1 MKRQKTIGEVVVNA
15 FKKADKFLKKVEWL
29 ELHMGRYEVNRQRR
43 IDRKFSQFLAFP
55 KLKRAVTYQEAR
67 GKVKPLTNN
76 VSELHPEYN
85 KEQRKLQAQRMKE
98 NGWVTHGYWFQEYA
112 DIFLKDSI
120 DKKNKNREEND

>member
-15 FKKADKFLKKVEWL
+15 FKNADKFLKKVEWL

-43 IDRKFSQFLAFP
+43 VDRKFTQFLAFP

-67 GKVKPLTNN
+67 GEVKLLVNN

-98 NGWVTHGYWFQEYA
+98 NGWVTHGEWFQEYA
-112 DIFLKDSI
+112 DIFLKELSNN
-120 DKKNKNREEND
+120 KKSDE

>member
-15 FKKADKFLKKVEWL
+15 FKNADKFLKKVEWL

-67 GKVKPLTNN
+67 GEVKPLVNN

-85 KEQRKLQAQRMKE
+85 RKQRKLQVQRMKE
-98 NGWVTHGYWFQEYA
+98 NGWVTHEDWFQDYA
-112 DIFLKDSI
+112 DLFLSDTHT
-120 DKKNKNREEND
+120 DKED

>member
-1 MKRQKTIGEVVVNA
+1 MKRQKSIGEVVKNA
-15 FKKADKFLKKVEWL
+15 FKKADKHIKKVEWL

-67 GKVKPLTNN
+67 GEVKPLVKN

-85 KEQRKLQAQRMKE
+85 IEQRKLQAKRIKE
-98 NGWVTHGYWFQEYA
+98 NRWQTHEDWFQDYA
-112 DIFLKDSI
+112 DLFLSDPPI
-120 DKKNKNREEND
+120 DKED

>member
-43 IDRKFSQFLAFP
+43 IDGKFSQFLAFP
-55 KLKRAVTYQEAR
+55 QLKRAVTYKEAR
-67 GKVKPLTNN
+67 GEVKPLMRN

-85 KEQRKLQAQRMKE
+85 KEQRKLQAERKKE
-98 NGWVTHGYWFQEYA
+98 NGWVTHEDWFQSYA
-112 DIFLKDSI
+112 DIFLKGPS
-120 DKKNKNREEND
+120 NNEENDE

>member
-15 FKKADKFLKKVEWL
+15 FKNADKFLKKVEWL

-67 GKVKPLTNN
+67 GEVKPLVNN

-85 KEQRKLQAQRMKE
+85 REQRKLQAQRMKE
-98 NGWVTHGYWFQEYA
+98 NGWVTHGEWFQDYA
-112 DIFLKDSI
+112 DLFLAETHQ
-120 DKKNKNREEND
+120 DKED

>member
-1 MKRQKTIGEVVVNA
+1 MKRDKTFNEIIKNA
-15 FKKADKFLKKVEWL
+15 FKRADRFLKKVEWL

-67 GKVKPLTNN
+67 GEVKPLVNN

-98 NGWVTHGYWFQEYA
+98 NGWATHGEWFQEYA
-112 DIFLKDSI
+112 DIFLKEPSDTQ
-120 DKKNKNREEND
+120 E

>member
-43 IDRKFSQFLAFP
+43 IDRNFSQFLAFP
-55 KLKRAVTYQEAR
+55 KSKRAVTYQEAR
-67 GKVKPLTNN
+67 GEVKPLTNN

-85 KEQRKLQAQRMKE
+85 KEQRQLQAERIKE
-98 NGWVTHGYWFQEYA
+98 NRWQTHEDWFQDYA
-112 DIFLKDSI
+112 DIFLKDHSNPTL
-120 DKKNKNREEND
+120 KGNC

>member
-67 GKVKPLTNN
+67 GEVKPLLNN
-76 VSELHPEYN
+76 ISELHPEYN
-85 KEQRKLQAQRMKE
+85 IEQRKLQAQRIKE
-98 NGWVTHGYWFQEYA
+98 NRWQTHEDWFQDYA
-112 DIFLKDSI
+112 DIFLKAPS
-120 DKKNKNREEND
+120 NSEESDE

>member
-15 FKKADKFLKKVEWL
+15 FKNADKFLKKVEWL

-67 GKVKPLTNN
+67 GEVKPLANN
-76 VSELHPEYN
+76 VYELNPEYN
-85 KEQRKLQAQRMKE
+85 REQRKLQAERMKE
-98 NGWVTHGYWFQEYA
+98 NGWVTHGEWFQDYA
-112 DIFLKDSI
+112 DLFLAETHQ
-120 DKKNKNREEND
+120 DKED

>member
-15 FKKADKFLKKVEWL
+15 FKNAEKFLKKVEWL

-67 GKVKPLTNN
+67 GEVKQLANN
-76 VSELHPEYN
+76 VSELNPEYN
-85 KEQRKLQAQRMKE
+85 IEQRKLQAKRIKDNRWQ
-98 NGWVTHGYWFQEYA
+98 THEDWFQDYA
-112 DIFLKDSI
+112 ELFLSDPHI
-120 DKKNKNREEND
+120 DKED

>member
-1 MKRQKTIGEVVVNA
+1 MKRQKTIAETVKEA
-15 FKKADKFLKKVEWL
+15 FKNADKFLKKVEWL

-67 GKVKPLTNN
+67 GEVKPLVNN

-98 NGWVTHGYWFQEYA
+98 NGWVTHEDWFQDYA
-112 DIFLKDSI
+112 DLFLSDPHI
-120 DKKNKNREEND
+120 DKED

>member
-43 IDRKFSQFLAFP
+43 IDRKISQFLAFP
-55 KLKRAVTYQEAR
+55 QLKRAVTYKEAR
-67 GKVKPLTNN
+67 GEVKPLMRN

-85 KEQRKLQAQRMKE
+85 KEQRKLQAERKKE
-98 NGWVTHGYWFQEYA
+98 NGWVTHEDWFQDYA
-112 DIFLKDSI
+112 DLFLSDPHI
-120 DKKNKNREEND
+120 DKED